1 MIFGLL
7 FIKLISEIFVTDKPS
22 SPLNLTAPEVLADS
36 ITLRWEAPEDNG
48 GSEIT
53 GYVIEKREFN
63 RRSWQ
68 EVTKVKD
75 LECTIGKLLE
85 GNQYYFRV
93 FAQNEIGMSEPIELK
108 EPIAAKNPFSKIFIQ
123 CFFLAFDTFFKNSMK
138 PVETK
143 HHWNQ
148 LFCSQ

>member
-7 FIKLISEIFVTDKPS
+7 LIKLISEIFVTDKPS
-22 SPLNLTAPEVLADS
+22 SPLNLTAPDVLADS

-53 GYVIEKREFN
+53 GYVIKKREFN

-108 EPIAAKNPFSKIFIQ
+108 EPITAKNPFSKILIQ
-123 CFFLAFDTFFKNSMK
+123 CLFLAFDTFFKNSME

-143 HHWNQ
+143 HH
-148 LFCSQ
+148 

>member
-1 MIFGLL
+1 
-7 FIKLISEIFVTDKPS
+7 LISEIFVTDKPS

-93 FAQNEIGMSEPIELK
+93 FAQNEI
-108 EPIAAKNPFSKIFIQ
+108 IQ
-123 CFFLAFDTFFKNSMK
+123 
-138 PVETK
+138 
-143 HHWNQ
+143 
-148 LFCSQ
+148 